1 MIKTV
6 LQTPFLETMSLLP
19 KEAPRLDEPVG
30 KGSHPLDQGGS
41 HTCVNPFFGEVE
53 GVGEG
58 SPPLD
63 QTVSHTYFNPL
74 FGEDETVGEESPPL
88 DQGSSHTSVNPL
100 SGEDEVTLYT
110 LLLITNVSVH
120 RCFRLHCMCVP

>member
-74 FGEDETVGEESPPL
+74 FGEDE
-88 DQGSSHTSVNPL
+88 
-100 SGEDEVTLYT
+100 VTMYT
-110 LLLITNVSVH
+110 LLLIMSVCTDASVYIICEY
-120 RCFRLHCMCVP
+120 RK